1 MKLTFRALV
10 LLLIIVASLSIKNF
24 AQTAKPT
31 AHKYLMY
38 VGTYTVRDSQGVYAY
53 RYDSVS
59 GLIEPLGLAAKT
71 SNPAFLAVHPNR
83 RFLYVTN
90 EEHDYQGQSSGIVSA
105 FSIDAKTGKL
115 TLLNQLASRGADP
128 CHISVDHTGKFV
140 LVANYTGGNLA
151 VFPVLE
157 DGRLGE
163 SSGFAQ
169 HNGTGPNKERQEAA
183 HPHFIDVSPD
193 NRFALNVDLT
203 LDQVFVYK
211 FDASKGA
218 LTPNEPPSA
227 KLVSGAG
234 SRHAVFHPNGR
245 FVYVVNELNSTV
257 TTFSYDPKGGTL
269 RELQTLSSL
278 PKDFT
283 AQNFPAEIAVHPS
296 GKFLYASNRGHDSIV
311 VYSIDAKKGI
321 LTPVEYAPTKGKAP
335 RNFELDPEGK
345 RLFVANQQADKIV
358 VFRIDAKTGRL
369 TPTGQ
374 ELKISSPIC
383 IRFMPLD

>member
-10 LLLIIVASLSIKNF
+10 LLLIITSLSIKDF
-24 AQTAKPT
+24 AQSAKPA

-38 VGTYTVRDSQGVYAY
+38 VGTYTVRGSEGIYAY

-59 GLIEPLGLAAKT
+59 GQLEPLGLADKT
-71 SNPAFLAVHPNR
+71 INPAFLAVHPNH

-90 EEHDYQGQSSGIVSA
+90 EEHDYQGQSSGMVSA

-128 CHISVDHTGKFV
+128 CHISVDQTGKFV

-151 VFPVLE
+151 IFPVLE

-183 HPHFIDVSPD
+183 HPHWIDMSPD
-193 NRFALNVDLT
+193 NRFALSVDLT
-203 LDQVFVYK
+203 LDQVFVYS
-211 FDASKGA
+211 FDATKGT
-218 LTPNEPPSA
+218 LSPHEPPSA
-227 KLVSGAG
+227 NLVPGAG
-234 SRHAVFHPNGR
+234 SRHAAFHPNGR

-257 TTFSYDPKGGTL
+257 TTFSYDQKGGTL
-269 RELQTLSSL
+269 RELQTVSSL
-278 PKDFT
+278 PEDFT
-283 AQNFPAEIAVHPS
+283 VENFPAEIAVHPG
-296 GKFLYASNRGHDSIV
+296 GKFLYASNRGHDSLV
-311 VYSIDAKKGI
+311 VYSIDPKKGT
-321 LTPVEYAPTKGKAP
+321 LTPIEYAPTKGKAP
-335 RNFELDPEGK
+335 RNFEIDPAG
-345 RLFVANQQADKIV
+345 RRVFVANQQTDNIV
-358 VFRIDAKTGRL
+358 VFRIDAQTGRL

-374 ELKISSPIC
+374 ELKISAPIC
-383 IRFMPLD
+383 IRFTPIR